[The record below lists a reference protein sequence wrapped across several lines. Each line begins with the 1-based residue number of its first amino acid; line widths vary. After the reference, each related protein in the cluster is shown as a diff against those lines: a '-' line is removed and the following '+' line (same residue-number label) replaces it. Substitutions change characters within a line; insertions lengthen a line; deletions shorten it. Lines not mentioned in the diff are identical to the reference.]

1 MSRHSTTDCSGQAIL
16 GRFPRKKRCLLPAN
30 TLRIGSFLL
39 WVLSSPAH
47 GEYPLSKGDLG
58 VAGRPMGLFGWPSRL
73 GREVGGPLHPRALLG
88 CIKWRFGSYNTNRT
102 LEYCA
107 VPYTLHLLSLRRLS
121 QGHVTCENQRP
132 LSLILSLDWQENN
145 TGVTYKPQLNRS
157 TSVIYS
163 SWHGVGGRNL
173 SLF

>member
-1 MSRHSTTDCSGQAIL
+1 MSRRSTTGCSGQAIL

-58 VAGRPMGLFGWPSRL
+58 VAGRPVGLFGWPSRL
-73 GREVGGPLHPRALLG
+73 GREVGGPLPPRALLG

-121 QGHVTCENQRP
+121 QGHVTPEQLPTFSAAATDSHP
-132 LSLILSLDWQENN
+132 LPGLARKQYRSYLQIPI
-145 TGVTYKPQLNRS
+145 KPL
-157 TSVIYS
+157 YLCHLLFMA
-163 SWHGVGGRNL
+163 WGRG
-173 SLF
+173 

>member
-1 MSRHSTTDCSGQAIL
+1 MSRRSTTGCSGQAIL

-39 WVLSSPAH
+39 RVLSSPAH

-73 GREVGGPLHPRALLG
+73 GREVGGPLPPRALLG

-107 VPYTLHLLSLRRLS
+107 VPYTLHLWSPLNKCPPFLK
-121 QGHVTCENQRP
+121 RP
-132 LSLILSLDWQENN
+132 LILILSLDWQENN
-145 TGVTYKPQLNRS
+145 TGVTYKSQLNRS